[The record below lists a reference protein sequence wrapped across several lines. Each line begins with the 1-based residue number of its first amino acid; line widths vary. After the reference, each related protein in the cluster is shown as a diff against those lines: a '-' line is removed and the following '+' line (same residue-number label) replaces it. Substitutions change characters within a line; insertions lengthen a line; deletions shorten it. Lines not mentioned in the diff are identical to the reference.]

1 MQMLGTEPSVGS
13 TTFWLIDIRKVAL
26 AAGVA
31 AILSDAMSISRFP
44 RQSLTV
50 IVSGSLLLILFML
63 ALFIIEL
70 SLLVFLFMLGR
81 SEGIPRISQALGWLA
96 LGAAF
101 LRVLL
106 TAPSF
111 LAWIGSLGA
120 HSSSVLFASAHRW
133 TLGDATAAF
142 AWLSN
147 LASIWLLVAF
157 FFSSRRALVDD
168 VSISRS
174 LRIVALVAAA
184 SWALWISGQV
194 VLNAYQSLTQWDYFL
209 KHGLTQ
215 AQMISISVRSFQHL
229 LTQATTVVAPFII
242 YKSATRLDRSAA
254 AVFD

>member
-1 MQMLGTEPSVGS
+1 MLGTEPSVGS

-31 AILSDAMSISRFP
+31 ETLSGVISISRFQ
-44 RQSLTV
+44 RQSL
-50 IVSGSLLLILFML
+50 INAVSGSLLFSLWILA
-63 ALFIIEL
+63 ALFIAGA
-70 SLLVFLFMLGR
+70 LLAFLFMLSR
-81 SEGIPRISQALGWLA
+81 SEGVPGISQVLGWLA

-101 LRVLL
+101 LRALL

-142 AWLSN
+142 DQFSN

-157 FFSSRRALVDD
+157 FYSSRRALVDD
-168 VSISRS
+168 VSISTS
-174 LRIVALVAAA
+174 LGIVALVAAA

-194 VLNAYQSLTQWDYFL
+194 VLNAYQCFAQWDYFL

-215 AQMISISVRSFQHL
+215 AQMISISIRSFQHL

-242 YKSATRLDRSAA
+242 YKSMPRLDRSAA